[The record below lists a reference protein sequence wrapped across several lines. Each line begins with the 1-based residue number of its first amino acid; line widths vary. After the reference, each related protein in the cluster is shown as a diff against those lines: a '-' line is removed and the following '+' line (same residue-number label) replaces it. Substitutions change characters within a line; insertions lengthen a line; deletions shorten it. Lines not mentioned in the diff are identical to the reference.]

1 MIYKFKRS
9 LCRINELKE
18 RGHELEAERP
28 DRSQEAIAGAQV
40 RDDSDL
46 DQVVAVE
53 EEGSR

>member
-28 DRSQEAIAGAQV
+28 GRSQEAIAGARV

-46 DQVVAVE
+46 DQVVAVG